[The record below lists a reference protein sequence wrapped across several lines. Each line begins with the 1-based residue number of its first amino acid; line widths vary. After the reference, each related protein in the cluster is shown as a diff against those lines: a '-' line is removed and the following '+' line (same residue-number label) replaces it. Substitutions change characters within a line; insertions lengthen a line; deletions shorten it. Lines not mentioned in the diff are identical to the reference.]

1 MNTAPTVEPLDERI
15 DHVRGPA
22 GAPLILEYGDFECP
36 YSRQAFREIER
47 IERELAGGVRFAFRQ
62 FPLIDIHPHA
72 LAAAGAAEAASLQ
85 DRYWRMHELL
95 FHRQH
100 ALEDDDLQ
108 EYARELGLDI
118 ARFDQDRSA
127 DQVLERIARD
137 VASGNASGEVLGT
150 PTLFI
155 NGRVHRGSYDAA
167 TLLQALSA

>member
-1 MNTAPTVEPLDERI
+1 
-15 DHVRGPA
+15 
-22 GAPLILEYGDFECP
+22 
-36 YSRQAFREIER
+36 
-47 IERELAGGVRFAFRQ
+47 
-62 FPLIDIHPHA
+62 
-72 LAAAGAAEAASLQ
+72 
-85 DRYWRMHELL
+85 MHELL